1 MRYKATSINEKCE
14 NVMGN
19 NRKCL
24 GAAFHHALQGLEKLH
39 EQSKAGLCAITY
51 I

>member
-1 MRYKATSINEKCE
+1 MRYKATSPSEKCE
-14 NVMGN
+14 NVRGN

-24 GAAFHHALQGLEKLH
+24 GAAFHALQGLEKLH
-39 EQSKAGLCAITY
+39 EHSKAGLCAITY